1 MSITADQLDGYR
13 KALSE
18 ERLRV
23 LHNIDSFHQE
33 FGQSLTDLTEENGI
47 ESHLGDQGTVTF
59 LRERDLSIE
68 DHEEFMLNEIDAALA
83 RITDGTFGTC
93 MDCGNEVPAARL
105 EALPYAR
112 RCIGCQERA
121 GA

>member
-1 MSITADQLDGYR
+1 MSITADQLDSYR
-13 KALSE
+13 KALSA

-23 LHNIDSFHQE
+23 LHNIASFHEE
-33 FGQSLTDLTEENGI
+33 FGKSLSDLTEENGI
-47 ESHLGDQGTVTF
+47 ETHLGDQGTVTF
-59 LRERDLSIE
+59 LRERDLTIE
-68 DHEEFMLNEIDAALA
+68 EHEENLLNEIDAAISRLDA
-83 RITDGTFGTC
+83 GTFGTC
-93 MDCGNEVPAARL
+93 SDCGVEIPPARL